1 MTRCVTA
8 MQNFPSWD
16 SLYEEWDT
24 CVDIYN
30 DWRYVEVARSNWRFT
45 SPDTELQEAWDEQPS
60 VYAVPW
66 LEATDADLPV
76 PCLLR
81 RAVDTSAAKSD
92 ADWRTAVESLVLA
105 AECGALPRLARSAR
119 RRGALPVDVGPTLK
133 AKIRDSKPYTAF
145 VDAVVD
151 ACRSPRAVSLGTTK
165 YAIEEKRNMENPRW
179 VTITLTA
186 WFRDPDFDAR
196 MDKWAEMRN
205 IVDGYTARLMH
216 GDDKDEMLDI
226 DSRFFISMGSK
237 YD

>member
-8 MQNFPSWD
+8 MQNFSSRD
-16 SLYEEWDT
+16 TLHGEWNVY
-24 CVDIYN
+24 VDISN
-30 DWRYVEVARSNWRFT
+30 ERRSVEVARSNWRFP
-45 SPDTELQEAWDEQPS
+45 SPDTELQEARDEQLS
-60 VYAVPW
+60 AYAVPW
-66 LEATDADLPV
+66 LEASDADLPV
-76 PCLLR
+76 PRLLR
-81 RAVDTSAAKSD
+81 RTVDTPAAKID
-92 ADWRTAVESLVLA
+92 MAWRTAVESLVLA
-105 AECGALPRLARSAR
+105 AECDVQLRPARSVR
-119 RRGALPVDVGPTLK
+119 RRGTPPVDVGPSLK
-133 AKIRDSKPYTAF
+133 AKIRDSKPYKAF

-165 YAIEEKRNMENPRW
+165 YAIEEKRNVENPRW